1 MKYKPTVPEN
11 ATELCSET
19 MACTS
24 EGFVKQLMDQS
35 TINVPAN
42 VSPYIMQPPYDP
54 HTHNSILGQKAN
66 SAFKCCSLVQVAWFG
81 DTVFGGEV
89 GAGDGVTS
97 AMVAK
102 QRRQWWRC
110 DVGDSGVAKTS
121 MVDIRRQG

>member
-1 MKYKPTVPEN
+1 MDNAYDYMFHLLTAYSKIMKYKPTVPEN

-54 HTHNSILGQKAN
+54 QTLNPILGQKVN
-66 SAFKCCSLVQVAWFG
+66 LIKQVEKW
-81 DTVFGGEV
+81 E
-89 GAGDGVTS
+89 
-97 AMVAK
+97 K
-102 QRRQWWRC
+102 Y
-110 DVGDSGVAKTS
+110 
-121 MVDIRRQG
+121 